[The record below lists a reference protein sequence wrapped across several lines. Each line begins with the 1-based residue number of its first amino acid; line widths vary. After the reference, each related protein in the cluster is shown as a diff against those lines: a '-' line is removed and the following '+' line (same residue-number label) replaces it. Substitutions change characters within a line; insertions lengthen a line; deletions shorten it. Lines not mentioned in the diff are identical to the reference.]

1 MEEDSIFLSIKK
13 LVGINSADTEFDLD
27 VTIQI
32 NAVFSKLYQLG
43 VGKDKAFRITSS
55 DDKWTE
61 VFEDYLDLL
70 DFIKS
75 YTYIKVRLVFDP
87 PSSSFVLDALSK
99 EASELEWRINDQA
112 DYPKSFDEDKL

>member
-27 VTIQI
+27 VMIQI

-43 VGKDKAFRITSS
+43 VGKDKSYRITSS

-75 YTYIKVRLVFDP
+75 YTYIKVRLIFDP

-112 DYPKSFDEDKL
+112 DYPKSFDENEL

>member
-13 LVGINSADTEFDLD
+13 LVGINDADTEFDLD

-43 VGKDKAFRITSS
+43 VGKDKPYRITSS
-55 DDKWTE
+55 DDKWIE

-75 YTYIKVRLVFDP
+75 YTYIKVRLIFDP

-112 DYPKSFDEDKL
+112 DYSKSFIIEE